1 MRPLRSLALGLIA
14 APVLLAQAAP
24 AANLV
29 VLRRNQTFGSANY
42 YWNQLQNGAFIQQFP
57 VSSPI
62 VVPAGKTLVVT
73 GLRGGLNGQY
83 GADLS
88 LGFLVSGVHNSV
100 YLRLLRTPVQGSQA
114 FVEFSEHFTTGLSFA
129 AGTQV
134 DLRVTKVSSGS
145 SDTLVNAY
153 LYGYF
158 E

>member
-1 MRPLRSLALGLIA
+1 MRAPSALVLGLLA
-14 APVLLAQAAP
+14 APVLAAQAAP

-29 VLRRNQTFGSANY
+29 VFRRNQTFGSANY
-42 YWNQLQNGAFIQQFP
+42 YWNQLQHGAYIQQFP
-57 VSSPI
+57 VSSAI

-73 GLRGGLNGQY
+73 GLRGGLSGQY

-88 LGFLVSGVHNSV
+88 LGFIVAGVHNSV
-100 YLRLLRTPVQGSQA
+100 YLRLVRTPVQGSQA

-129 AGTQV
+129 AGAQV
-134 DLRVTKVSSGS
+134 DLRVTKVSAGS